1 MKRGQQHVTDIV
13 FVLSLFCVFA
23 VLALFVVVLGAN
35 VYRNIAGDMDVNY
48 NMRTSIAY
56 LSEKV
61 RQNDSAG
68 SVEIRDVGGN
78 DALVLT
84 QQAADD
90 SYETWIYAQGKKLRE
105 VTVAAGK
112 KITPGDGQEIMDLSR
127 LQLRKTDEGLIR
139 MEITDMQ
146 GNTFESA
153 VFLRSTESGK

>member
-1 MKRGQQHVTDIV
+1 
-13 FVLSLFCVFA
+13 
-23 VLALFVVVLGAN
+23 
-35 VYRNIAGDMDVNY
+35 MDANY
-48 NMRTSIAY
+48 NVRTSVAY

-61 RQNDSAG
+61 RQNDGAG

-84 QQAADD
+84 QQAEDD

-127 LQLRKTDEGLIR
+127 LQIRETGEGLIQ
-139 MEITDMQ
+139 MEITDIQ